1 MKENKRLFKT
11 IDEYISGFPKETQDV
26 LETLRKVIK
35 ETAPNAE
42 EKISYQIPTFYLNG
56 NLVQFAA
63 YENHIGFYP
72 DPSAMEKFKDHLSQ
86 YKVSK
91 GSVQFPIN
99 EKLPYDLIREIVIY
113 RVKENINL

>member
-1 MKENKRLFKT
+1 MKEKKRLFKT
-11 IDEYISGFPKETQDV
+11 IDDYISQFPKEKQVV

-63 YENHIGFYP
+63 FDNHIGFYP
-72 DPSAMEKFKDHLSQ
+72 DPSAMEKFKDDLSQ

-91 GSVQFPIN
+91 GSVQFPLM
-99 EKLPYDLIREIVIY
+99 EELPYDLIREIIIF
-113 RVKENINL
+113 RVDENKNL